1 LDWPEHQSTS
11 TVVNVVYLPFEWPPG
26 MHLIRAPGYRVPG
39 DGDGYG
45 YGDWDEDGDETAA
58 GAKHKSMPKASIG
71 KSAVQ

>member
-1 LDWPEHQSTS
+1 MGWDGDED
-11 TVVNVVYLPFEWPPG
+11 G
-26 MHLIRAPGYRVPG
+26 DDDG

-45 YGDWDEDGDETAA
+45 YGDWAEDGDETAA